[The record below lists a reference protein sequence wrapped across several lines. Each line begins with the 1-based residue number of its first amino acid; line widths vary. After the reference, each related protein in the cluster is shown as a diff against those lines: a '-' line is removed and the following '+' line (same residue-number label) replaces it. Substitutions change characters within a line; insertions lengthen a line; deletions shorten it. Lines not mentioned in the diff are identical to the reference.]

1 MKKLS
6 LLLPLVLLLT
16 SCGYTPIPH
25 EYLSE
30 GTMEL
35 LQKRASTDIVNSQ
48 NVALNERYGLALRP
62 ERYRTQTDVEQRNQT
77 IYGDALPGSRQHTFI
92 AEYLNPRPH
101 TEEGKV
107 YEVNI
112 DLISERYV
120 NQEEARKI
128 HVEVVEFILS
138 TFNSDNRYRQY
149 MKTYP
154 FTEENVRVE
163 ICYPLKLSNDT
174 LISCTNNQGGDGTNI
189 SFYRKEDSS
198 RTGPFSREKYQD
210 AKQNVK
216 EKNDKSYLF
225 VYTLTPFIIL
235 ADIASEM
242 MDFIIDVDLP

>member
-30 GTMEL
+30 GTIEL
-35 LQKRASTDIVNSQ
+35 LQKRASNDIVKSQ
-48 NVALNERYGLALRP
+48 NEALKEGYGLTLRP
-62 ERYRTQTDVEQRNQT
+62 ERYRTPTDQENRSET
-77 IYGDALPGSRQHTFI
+77 IYGHALPRTQQHTFI

-101 TEEGKV
+101 TEDGKI

-120 NQEEARKI
+120 NHEEARRI

-138 TFNSDNRYRQY
+138 TFNEDNKYRQY

-154 FTEENVRVE
+154 FTEENIRLE
-163 ICYPLKLSNDT
+163 ICYYPKGVDGT
-174 LISCTNNQGGDGTNI
+174 FISITNNQGGDGTKI
-189 SFYRKEDSS
+189 SFYGKEDSS

-210 AKQNVK
+210 AKQIVLG
-216 EKNDKSYLF
+216 EK
-225 VYTLTPFIIL
+225 
-235 ADIASEM
+235 
-242 MDFIIDVDLP
+242 